1 MISHCLIS
9 LCMLWCIQ
17 IFVYFNSI
25 PVLSMEVD
33 ELLHDLKWDILK
45 LNFILL
51 RFLVAMRVLE

>member
-1 MISHCLIS
+1 
-9 LCMLWCIQ
+9 
-17 IFVYFNSI
+17 
-25 PVLSMEVD
+25 MEVD